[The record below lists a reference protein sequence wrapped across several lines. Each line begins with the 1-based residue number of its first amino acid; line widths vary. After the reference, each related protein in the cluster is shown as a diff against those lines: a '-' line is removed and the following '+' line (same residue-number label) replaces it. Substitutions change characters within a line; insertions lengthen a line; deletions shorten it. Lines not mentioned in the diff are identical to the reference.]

1 MSVGERIAKRRK
13 ELGLTQQE
21 LAAKMGYSSKT
32 TINKI
37 ELGINN
43 VSDKKLFAFA
53 EALDVDVAWLLG
65 ANEQVFNLTPKRKHL
80 LELVERLSDEQVEAI
95 LKLLGK

>member
-21 LAAKMGYSSKT
+21 LASKMGYSSKT

-65 ANEQVFNLTPKRKHL
+65 ATEQIFNLTSKRKHL
-80 LELVERLSDEQVEAI
+80 LELIESLSDEQVEAI